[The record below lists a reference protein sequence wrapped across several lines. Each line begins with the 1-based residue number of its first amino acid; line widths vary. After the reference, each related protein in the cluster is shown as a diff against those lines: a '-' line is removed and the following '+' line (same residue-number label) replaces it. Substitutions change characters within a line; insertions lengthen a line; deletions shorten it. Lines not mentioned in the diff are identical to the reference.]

1 MPVSLLP
8 PAGSTGRAILA
19 MIGAV
24 ALFSTMNAMI
34 KSLAGHYPLGE
45 IVFFRALFAM
55 VILLPVIWRAGGLAT
70 LRTDRPWGHVLRSI
84 IGVISMTCGFTAISL
99 LPLANA
105 AAFAFTAPL
114 WTTTLGVLI
123 LGEKVR
129 WRRALA
135 LITGFTGVLIMVRPD
150 GELLRQIAAGG
161 EAALGCAF
169 ALASAALAA
178 CAMISVRRLSATER
192 SSTIVFYFMLTGCF
206 YGPLLAGGDFRLPTG
221 HDALVLV
228 AIGLV
233 GGVAQLLL
241 TSAYRG
247 APVAVIAP
255 FDYSAMLWATGYGF
269 LIWGEVPDSRVMLGA
284 LIVVSSGIYITVRE
298 ARLGQTP
305 APAPQ
310 LLTKMG

>member
-1 MPVSLLP
+1 
-8 PAGSTGRAILA
+8 

-34 KSLAGHYPLGE
+34 KSLSGHYPLGE

-55 VILLPVIWRAGGLAT
+55 VVLWPMIIRAGGLRT
-70 LRTDRPWGHVLRSI
+70 LKTAHPWGHVARSC
-84 IGVISMTCGFTAISL
+84 IGVISMTCGFTAITL

-114 WTTTLGVLI
+114 WTTTLGVLV

-135 LITGFTGVLIMVRPD
+135 LIVGFGGVLVMVRPD
-150 GELLRQIAAGG
+150 AALLHQIADGG
-161 EAALGCAF
+161 QAALGCAF

-192 SSTIVFYFMLTGCF
+192 STTIVFYFMLTGCL
-206 YGPLLAGGDFRLPTG
+206 YGPLIAGSDFRVPSL
-221 HDALVLV
+221 HDGIMLVS
-228 AIGLV
+228 IGIV
-233 GGVAQLLL
+233 GGVAQILL
-241 TSAYRG
+241 TNAYRG

-255 FDYSAMLWATGYGF
+255 FDYTAMIWATTYGF
-269 LIWGEVPDSRVMLGA
+269 LIWGELPDSRVMLGA
-284 LIVVSSGIYITVRE
+284 LIVVASGIYITLRE
-298 ARLGQTP
+298 ARLTRQIATP
-305 APAPQ
+305 VIQQP
-310 LLTKMG
+310 KMG